1 MTDNEMRERLDAG
14 RERCLSC
21 RYGGGNRATCCVNN
35 SGCTDQ
41 PHRCVNMLVD
51 NDYYY
56 WTASAAEYAFG
67 NHAYNMLRSKAAAAP
82 PCPWFTRRR
91 E

>member
-1 MTDNEMRERLDAG
+1 MSTNEVGERLLVVD
-14 RERCLSC
+14 ETC
-21 RYGGGNRATCCVNN
+21 RCCVNN